1 MSPIEERD
9 VADALH
15 ELRARA
21 GGERCKYFSARIAVA
36 DTGLHL
42 DELMIG
48 ERAFELGDDGGT
60 DPRLPDEDDRLAIV
74 SEAAQVLALGK
85 VERGRIR

>member
-21 GGERCKYFSARIAVA
+21 GGERCKYFSPGIPVA
-36 DTGLHL
+36 DARLHL
-42 DELMIG
+42 DELVIV
-48 ERAFELGDDGGT
+48 ERTLKLGDDGGT
-60 DPRLPDEDDRLAIV
+60 ETRLPDQDDRLAIV
-74 SEAAQVLALGK
+74 PESAQVLALGK
-85 VERGRIR
+85 VERGRIW

>member
-21 GGERCKYFSARIAVA
+21 GGERCKYFSPGVTIADAR
-36 DTGLHL
+36 LHL
-42 DELMIG
+42 DELVIV
-48 ERAFELGDDGGT
+48 ERTLELGDDGRT
-60 DPRLPDEDDRLAIV
+60 DPRLPDQHDGLAIV
-74 SEAAQVLALGK
+74 SESAQVLALGK